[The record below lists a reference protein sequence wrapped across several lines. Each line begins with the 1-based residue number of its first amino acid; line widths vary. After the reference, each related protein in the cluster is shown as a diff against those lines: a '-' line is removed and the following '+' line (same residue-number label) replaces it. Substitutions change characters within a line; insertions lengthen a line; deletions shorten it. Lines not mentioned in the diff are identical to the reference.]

1 MLLLLLQCSCNLSTG
16 NVLTWIS
23 VSVEEVFRL
32 IQHLKWDIVTS
43 LTKCIL
49 QSAGCFDWIL
59 GVLDITTAC
68 LPYEALSY
76 PWWFS
81 LRRAACMTRIFHAQN
96 HWCIFPFS
104 LINGGWL
111 ILHLFRKCVMHEWLC
126 VCKSVVECFS
136 VWICIFVIYTIWEIH
151 MLLCF
156 MKCMQLLTQL
166 IVWRHSHV
174 SVH

>member
-1 MLLLLLQCSCNLSTG
+1 MSTRYFSWGKGGRCVRLTTYHPCSAERQENLGPYFGSPQPVVGDLYLFT
-16 NVLTWIS
+16 
-23 VSVEEVFRL
+23 
-32 IQHLKWDIVTS
+32 
-43 LTKCIL
+43 
-49 QSAGCFDWIL
+49 GCFVHYDSVFSIWGTML
-59 GVLDITTAC
+59 
-68 LPYEALSY
+68 Y

-81 LRRAACMTRIFHAQN
+81 VRHAACMTRIFHAQN
-96 HWCIFPFS
+96 HWCIFPFP

-136 VWICIFVIYTIWEIH
+136 VWMCIFIIYTIWEIH

-156 MKCMQLLTQL
+156 MKYMQLLTQL
-166 IVWRHSHV
+166 IVRRHSHV